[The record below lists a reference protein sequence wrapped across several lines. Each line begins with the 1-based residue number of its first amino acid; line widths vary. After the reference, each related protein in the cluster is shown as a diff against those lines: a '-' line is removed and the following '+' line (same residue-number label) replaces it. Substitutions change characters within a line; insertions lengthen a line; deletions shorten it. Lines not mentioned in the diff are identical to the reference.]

1 MEGGATEGTKI
12 KESRG
17 RKPAFSGNG
26 NEQSV
31 AQIIIKFVR
40 AHLRDLRKN
49 KWVFRCILECDA
61 KADVAI
67 FMKYKDI
74 LCEPGAW
81 FHLLAQNSGLK
92 EGCLCIQFCVVVA
105 PSCYVTICC
114 FSRLHVLQPDLLRR
128 DAANHRGQVESEVAN
143 LSKEFANL
151 EGLVESEVANLR
163 RDVTNLRGLVEE
175 VANQG

>member
-1 MEGGATEGTKI
+1 MIPGSAVGMEGGATEGTKI

-61 KADVAI
+61 KADVALL
-67 FMKYKDI
+67 MKSPALGFICWHKI
-74 LCEPGAW
+74 QASRKAVCAFSFVSWLPR
-81 FHLLAQNSGLK
+81 LA
-92 EGCLCIQFCVVVA
+92 
-105 PSCYVTICC
+105 T
-114 FSRLHVLQPDLLRR
+114 
-128 DAANHRGQVESEVAN
+128 
-143 LSKEFANL
+143 
-151 EGLVESEVANLR
+151 
-163 RDVTNLRGLVEE
+163 
-175 VANQG
+175 